1 MPVPLWV
8 AGSVTVVALVV
19 CGVFVYPL
27 WLQQPLGRVLV
38 ALSTTALAAL
48 FHWFDGGRTA
58 EPAWRAAFALA
69 FALAPVLVGLIVARI
84 GRPSA

>member
-8 AGSVTVVALVV
+8 AGSVTIVALVAL
-19 CGVFVYPL
+19 GVFIYPL

-38 ALSTTALAAL
+38 AMSTAGLAAL

-58 EPAWRAAFALA
+58 DPVWRMTLALV
-69 FALAPVLVGLIVARI
+69 FALAPVGVGLIVARI